1 MKYLDLTL
9 PTPAENLA
17 LEEALLQECEDG
29 TGPEVLRLWE
39 PPAPCVVL
47 GYANRVSTEVRPEV
61 CAGLQIPILRR
72 ISGGGTVVLAPGV
85 LCYAVILRLDRDP
98 ALGTIAGANAYV
110 LDRVARAVSSLVGG
124 TVQREGST
132 DLVFRGRK
140 FAGNAQRRQREA
152 LLFHGSLLV
161 SLDLGLVHR
170 LLPMPS
176 RQPDYRADRP
186 HAEFLANLEVSQSEL
201 KQALREAWEATD
213 LAERIPIGR
222 AAELDRE
229 RYAHEAWNLRS

>member
-17 LEEALLQECEDG
+17 LEEALLEDCEQG

-39 PPAPCVVL
+39 PPAPSVVL
-47 GYANRVSTEVRPEV
+47 GYANRVATEVRPEV
-61 CAGLQIPILRR
+61 CASLQIPILRR
-72 ISGGGTVVLAPGV
+72 VSGGGTVVLAPGV
-85 LCYAVILRLDRDP
+85 LGYAVVLRLDRDP

-110 LDRVARAVSSLVGG
+110 LDRVARAISALVGG
-124 TVQREGST
+124 PVQREGST

-140 FAGNAQRRQREA
+140 VAGNAQRRQRKA

-161 SLDLGLVHR
+161 SLDLGLVDH

-186 HAEFLANLEVSQSEL
+186 HAEFLANLEVTMGEL
-201 KQALREAWEATD
+201 KRALREAWEAEEVAGGWPMGPTEQ
-213 LAERIPIGR
+213 LV
-222 AAELDRE
+222 RE
-229 RYAHEAWNLRS
+229 RYAREAWNLRC